1 MVLIEAMRQKVPVI
15 CSNSGGMKEIVRN
28 NINGLIF
35 KNKNIEDLKK
45 KLSIL
50 ISSKNKRREFGKKG
64 YLTFKNKFTNKIFIK
79 EYQKIIL

>member
-1 MVLIEAMRQKVPVI
+1 MPVI

-50 ISSKNKRREFGKKG
+50 INLLKTKEENLEKKV
-64 YLTFKNKFTNKIFIK
+64 I
-79 EYQKIIL
+79 